1 MPNRVAL
8 SQWVCLV
15 GFVFLS
21 LAAKVQAQG
30 PKPQDPKAEPKVVS
44 QHTRVFRV
52 IVDRK
57 PRGTHMM
64 TIQRRQDASEVMRG
78 ESNVFINFIAYK
90 FYYTSNGSETWKSGR
105 LIQLVNESDYNG
117 EKFVVQ
123 GAATQQALNYEVNG
137 ESQKAPAD
145 AFASYW
151 REPPAKRVGQKVNIL
166 NADKGLQMTADLER
180 LENDTIKIDTESMK
194 AKHYRLRGEVDVD
207 VWYDELGYLVR
218 QESLETGHRTILELI
233 EIKLPGQGQTAERPE
248 KTEKQ

>member
-8 SQWVCLV
+8 SPWVCLV
-15 GFVFLS
+15 GIVSLC
-21 LAAKVQAQG
+21 LAAKVQAQDS
-30 PKPQDPKAEPKVVS
+30 KPQDPKAEPRVVS

-64 TIQRRQDASEVMRG
+64 TIQRRQDGSEVMRG
-78 ESNVFINFIAYK
+78 ESNVFVNMIAYK

-117 EKFVVQ
+117 EKFLVQ
-123 GAATQQALNYEVNG
+123 GAATQQALNYQVNG

-151 REPPAKRVGQKVNIL
+151 REPPAKRVGLKVNLL

-180 LENDTIKIDTESMK
+180 LEDESIKIDSELLK
-194 AKHYRLRGEVDVD
+194 AKHYRMRGEVEVD
-207 VWYDELGYLVR
+207 VWYDDLGYLVR
-218 QESLETGHRTILELI
+218 QSSLESGHRTILELT

-248 KTEKQ
+248 KTERQ